1 MFTNSEEACIGNRH
15 FLLLLLLLHLEIS
28 TLVHQIQ
35 VPAQLNYF
43 LQFTPTPLVL
53 I

>member
-15 FLLLLLLLHLEIS
+15 FLLLLLQLEIS